1 MQIGTGELNALQVWG
16 WEETDAVPPGIRR
29 CHWGSVVFR
38 YQLSSPTNLFCLSY
52 EMRFHIV
59 KYQSYEW
66 SWLLIADIAASIHYL
81 RSHYQEAI
89 DIYKRILLD
98 NRLKQ
103 LWFLCCFFILINRST
118 KPHSCPEYHTTR
130 ATASSWF
137 KSLNTRFNRVVFHPE
152 WGPGTVSG

>member
-38 YQLSSPTNLFCLSY
+38 YQLSSPTNSFCLSY
-52 EMRFHIV
+52 EMRFHIL
-59 KYQSYEW
+59 KYQSYKW

-103 LWFLCCFFILINRST
+103 LWFFCCFFILIKKIHKITQDWRKDIVWCVRKLNWVKLT
-118 KPHSCPEYHTTR
+118 V
-130 ATASSWF
+130 F
-137 KSLNTRFNRVVFHPE
+137 KGRVLVVYN
-152 WGPGTVSG
+152 G